1 LWCEEVRG
9 KLNARVNFI
18 RYMALTMK
26 GFDFV
31 GRVNHQNR
39 SYVQQKRIKQI
50 SRMSIHQQSE
60 LASQLELDW
69 SSYDALLFTKETDTL
84 RILIDREDLSPLWR
98 IRALRVL
105 IEKSPNP
112 LLDGELKNLI
122 QKAIEDSKTPP
133 QDKQALI
140 QELNNLNSKSLLI
153 NLGKLSSDNQLHL
166 SEHFDKLLFIIE
178 VEDVKFKELFKG
190 WRFPKEALL
199 QYAIIVDFLVYSS
212 YRVNQ
217 ESILNSSILNEFM
230 RSFPNQW
237 QLPNPIILNW
247 RTDIFATFLILVME
261 NHLDRVDTY
270 TLFENLKS
278 ITRFFN
284 SDLDDLHAKAQL
296 KYEENC
302 NNEAKAALA
311 AKEKQARDAE
321 SNRLG
326 MARAAERVLKEKQ
339 AKRIELLFQENK
351 NIVERNSP
359 WPVTL
364 GHLLPEVQ
372 QKLQDSGIIFEEERA
387 YIYRPFP
394 IQFDRV
400 NKNLIL
406 DQGLKRVNDLSYR
419 KKSILESFTR
429 EFPRDKQ
436 ALVKAYHDFARY
448 LDHKKR
454 YLCDSISLTLSNSE
468 HNIRLRID
476 QVALVKAETEFEGCW
491 VITVYGIPDY
501 MIPGIKA
508 MNAQSLGE
516 ADFIKTM
523 GLNAGLVSKLNS
535 VYFVKKKMPDGARSW
550 IGLLIELIDI
560 TFDFKVTDCKVALKE
575 HLPEVF
581 KHREKIFES
590 AQVRTLWQGERS
602 SGPGTDFCQKC
613 GHEIWDAPS
622 IARGFGPDCWKK
634 IRFTERGR
642 AVISTS
648 KYLETYDEIKDQ
660 MAVPYS
666 NWIYSIVQDLER
678 FSLDLND

>member
-1 LWCEEVRG
+1 MWCEEVRG
-9 KLNARVNFI
+9 KLNARVNFV

-31 GRVNHQNR
+31 GRVNHQNS
-39 SYVQQKRIKQI
+39 SYAQQKRVKQI

-60 LASQLELDW
+60 LAAQLELDW
-69 SSYDALLFTKETDTL
+69 SSYDALLFIKEIDIL
-84 RILIDREDLSPLWR
+84 RILIDREDLTPLWR

-105 IEKSPNP
+105 IEKSPDP
-112 LLDGELKNLI
+112 LLKGELKVLI
-122 QKAIEDSKTPP
+122 QRAIEDTRTPS
-133 QDKQALI
+133 QDKQALS
-140 QELNNLNSKSLLI
+140 QELHNLNSQSLLT
-153 NLGKLSSDNQLHL
+153 NLRKLSSDNQLHL
-166 SEHFDKLLFIIE
+166 SEHFKKLLFIIE
-178 VEDVKFKELFKG
+178 VEDVEFQELFKN
-190 WRFPKEALL
+190 WKFSKETLI

-217 ESILNSSILNEFM
+217 ESILNSSILNEFK
-230 RSFPNQW
+230 SLLPNRW
-237 QLPNPIILNW
+237 QLPNPIMLNW
-247 RTDIFATFLILVME
+247 RTDIFATFLILVIE
-261 NHLDRVDTY
+261 NRLDRVDTS

-278 ITRFFN
+278 IAKFFN
-284 SDLDDLHAKAQL
+284 SNLDDLHVKAQL

-339 AKRIELLFQENK
+339 AKRIELLFQESK

-372 QKLQDSGIIFEEERA
+372 QRLQDSGIRVEEERA

-394 IQFDRV
+394 MHFDRI
-400 NKNLIL
+400 NKSLII
-406 DQGLKRVNDLSYR
+406 DEGLTEMDDLSYR

-448 LDHKKR
+448 LDHRKR

-476 QVALVKAETEFEGCW
+476 QVALVKAENEFEGCW
-491 VITVYGIPDY
+491 VITVYGIPNY

-508 MNAQSLGE
+508 MNAKSLGE
-516 ADFIKTM
+516 ADFIKKM

-560 TFDFKVTDCKVALKE
+560 TFDFGVTDCKVELKE
-575 HLPEVF
+575 HPPEVF

>member
-1 LWCEEVRG
+1 
-9 KLNARVNFI
+9 
-18 RYMALTMK
+18 MK
-26 GFDFV
+26 EFDFV

-39 SYVQQKRIKQI
+39 RYVQQKRIKQI
-50 SRMSIHQQSE
+50 SRMSIDQQSE

-69 SSYDALLFTKETDTL
+69 SSYDALLFTKEIDIL
-84 RILIDREDLSPLWR
+84 RILIDREDLTPLWR

-105 IEKSPNP
+105 IEKSPDP
-112 LLDGELKNLI
+112 LLKGELKALI
-122 QKAIEDSKTPP
+122 QRAIEDSRT
-133 QDKQALI
+133 QSRDKQALS
-140 QELNNLNSKSLLI
+140 QELNNLNSQSLLT
-153 NLGKLSSDNQLHL
+153 NLRKLSSDNQLHL
-166 SEHFDKLLFIIE
+166 SEHFKKLLFIIE
-178 VEDVKFKELFKG
+178 VEDVEFQELFKN
-190 WRFPKEALL
+190 WKFSKETLI

-217 ESILNSSILNEFM
+217 ESILNSSILNEFK
-230 RSFPNQW
+230 SLLPNRW
-237 QLPNPIILNW
+237 QLPNPIMLNW
-247 RTDIFATFLILVME
+247 RTDIFATFLILVIE
-261 NHLDRVDTY
+261 NRLDRVDTS

-278 ITRFFN
+278 IAKFFN
-284 SDLDDLHAKAQL
+284 STLDDLHVKAQL
-296 KYEENC
+296 KYEENS

-326 MARAAERVLKEKQ
+326 MARAAERVLKEKE
-339 AKRIELLFQENK
+339 AKRFELLFQESK
-351 NIVERNSP
+351 DIVEKNSP

-372 QKLQDSGIIFEEERA
+372 QRLQDSGIRFQEESA

-394 IQFDRV
+394 MHFDRV
-400 NKNLIL
+400 NKSLII
-406 DQGLKRVNDLSYR
+406 DEGITEVDDLSYR

-448 LDHKKR
+448 LDHRKR
-454 YLCDSISLTLSNSE
+454 YLCESISLTLSNSE
-468 HNIRLRID
+468 HSIRLRID

-491 VITVYGIPDY
+491 VITVYGIPNY

-508 MNAQSLGE
+508 MNAKSLGE
-516 ADFIKTM
+516 ADFIKKM
-523 GLNAGLVSKLNS
+523 GLNVGLVSKLNS

-560 TFDFKVTDCKVALKE
+560 TFDFGVTDCKVELKE
-575 HLPEVF
+575 HPPEVF

>member
-1 LWCEEVRG
+1 
-9 KLNARVNFI
+9 
-18 RYMALTMK
+18 
-26 GFDFV
+26 
-31 GRVNHQNR
+31 
-39 SYVQQKRIKQI
+39 
-50 SRMSIHQQSE
+50 MSIHQQSE
-60 LASQLELDW
+60 LAAQLELDW
-69 SSYDALLFTKETDTL
+69 SSYDALLFIKEIDIL
-84 RILIDREDLSPLWR
+84 RILIDREDLTPLWR

-105 IEKSPNP
+105 IEKSSDP
-112 LLDGELKNLI
+112 LLKGELKVLI
-122 QKAIEDSKTPP
+122 QRAIEDTRTPSR
-133 QDKQALI
+133 DKQALS
-140 QELNNLNSKSLLI
+140 QELHNLNSESLLT
-153 NLGKLSSDNQLHL
+153 NLRKLSSDNQLHL
-166 SEHFDKLLFIIE
+166 SEHFKKLLLIIE
-178 VEDVKFKELFKG
+178 IEDVEFQELFKN
-190 WRFPKEALL
+190 WKFSKETLI

-217 ESILNSSILNEFM
+217 ESILNSSILNEFK
-230 RSFPNQW
+230 SLLPNRW
-237 QLPNPIILNW
+237 QLPNPIMLNW
-247 RTDIFATFLILVME
+247 RTDIFATFLILVIE
-261 NHLDRVDTY
+261 NRLDRVDTS

-278 ITRFFN
+278 IAKFFN
-284 SDLDDLHAKAQL
+284 SNLDDLHVKAQL

-311 AKEKQARDAE
+311 AKEKQA
-321 SNRLG
+321 
-326 MARAAERVLKEKQ
+326 
-339 AKRIELLFQENK
+339 KRIELLFQESK

-372 QKLQDSGIIFEEERA
+372 QRLQDSGIRFEEERA

-394 IQFDRV
+394 MHFDRV
-400 NKNLIL
+400 NKSLIN
-406 DQGLKRVNDLSYR
+406 DQGLTEVDDLSYR

-448 LDHKKR
+448 LDHRKR

-476 QVALVKAETEFEGCW
+476 QVALVKAENEFEGCW
-491 VITVYGIPDY
+491 VITVYGIPNY

-508 MNAQSLGE
+508 MNAKSLGE
-516 ADFIKTM
+516 ADFIKKM

-560 TFDFKVTDCKVALKE
+560 TFDFGVTDCKVELKE
-575 HLPEVF
+575 HPPEVF

-678 FSLDLND
+678 LSLDLND